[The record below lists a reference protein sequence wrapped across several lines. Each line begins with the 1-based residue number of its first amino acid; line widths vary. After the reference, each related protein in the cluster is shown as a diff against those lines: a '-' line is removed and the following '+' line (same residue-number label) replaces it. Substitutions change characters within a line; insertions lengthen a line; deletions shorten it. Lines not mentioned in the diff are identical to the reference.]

1 MSNNINQELS
11 VAPPASRSTV
21 QLVYILF
28 AIGFFTGLTY
38 IVGGI
43 IATIKK
49 SDEQNS
55 VMKSHFS
62 HQARTFWFSV
72 LWSVLGFVT
81 AIFVVG
87 YFILLAN
94 FIWVIY
100 RLVKGWLAFSE
111 SKPI

>member
-1 MSNNINQELS
+1 MSDTMNQQLN

-21 QLVYILF
+21 QLVYILY
-28 AIGFFTGLTY
+28 AIGFFTGITY

-43 IATIKK
+43 IAIIKK
-49 SDEQNS
+49 SDEQNA

-72 LWSVLGFVT
+72 LWSVLGFLT
-81 AIFVVG
+81 AVFIVG
-87 YFILLAN
+87 YLILFAN

-111 SKPI
+111 GKAI